1 MKTVAGYFEAVWTY
15 SRKERKAKRG
25 LTRLK
30 GWLLWKKMEARAGI
44 EPAHK
49 GSADLF
55 QDSKSPVFMRVSC
68 NSLILSTFGPTPLPA
83 QYLLTDWSTANRGAA
98 KNGSKLLNG
107 DI

>member
-30 GWLLWKKMEARAGI
+30 GWLHWKKMEARAGI

-55 QDSKSPVFMRVSC
+55 SRFEITSIHEGLVQFS
-68 NSLILSTFGPTPLPA
+68 NSFHFWSASLPA